1 MGSLSFTVDNRMSA
15 RERVEKNERL
25 FRDLN
30 ERIREVSESLLADGA
45 PLEFICEC
53 ARESCLD
60 RLKLTPEQFAE
71 VREET
76 TWFFVVP
83 GHEREDVEVVV
94 DRRAGYVI
102 VAKPWLA

>member
-1 MGSLSFTVDNRMSA
+1 MST

-30 ERIREVSESLLADGA
+30 ERIREVSESLLAEGE
-45 PLEFICEC
+45 PVEFICEC

-60 RLKLTPEQFAE
+60 RLKLTPDQFAE
-71 VREET
+71 VREDP

-94 DRRAGYVI
+94 ERRAGYAI

>member
-1 MGSLSFTVDNRMSA
+1 MST

-30 ERIREVSESLLADGA
+30 ERIREVSESLLAEGE
-45 PLEFICEC
+45 PVEFICEC
-53 ARESCLD
+53 AREGCLD
-60 RLKLTPEQFAE
+60 RVKLTPAEFAE
-71 VREET
+71 VREDE

-83 GHEREDVEVVV
+83 GHEREDVEIVVE
-94 DRRAGYVI
+94 RRADYVI